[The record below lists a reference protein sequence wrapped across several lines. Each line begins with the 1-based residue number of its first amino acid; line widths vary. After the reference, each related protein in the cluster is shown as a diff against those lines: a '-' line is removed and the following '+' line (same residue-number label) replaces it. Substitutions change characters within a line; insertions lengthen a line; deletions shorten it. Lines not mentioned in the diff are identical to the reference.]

1 MESLL
6 TQRSVP
12 SRLGWADHTTWGHWI
27 EAIFLSILNCN
38 TDKTSFAIG
47 ENNQNNFP
55 SRIDSQYRCV
65 FPSAV
70 LIGKYFFYPRTRAYA
85 LSRNSEGMLWC
96 LRLIAYYSFGE
107 YMKGYTCRE
116 ASYIPNLCRITHPH
130 VDFSSVVGVFL
141 SRELG
146 FSTQV
151 IYPKV
156 MEIAYYLDQCRAIS
170 IFTTRFICPPQRD
183 SAETKLSYTNI
194 NKCKGTHHIWI
205 SPEAIR
211 SLRIVQRL

>member
-1 MESLL
+1 MFLLVSDEQTTQHEATGSKPSSSRFLIATQTKRHLQLGKIIKIISLHEL
-6 TQRSVP
+6 IANIAVFFP
-12 SRLGWADHTTWGHWI
+12 PLYWLA
-27 EAIFLSILNCN
+27 N
-38 TDKTSFAIG
+38 T
-47 ENNQNNFP
+47 
-55 SRIDSQYRCV
+55 
-65 FPSAV
+65 
-70 LIGKYFFYPRTRAYA
+70 FFYPRTRAYA

-96 LRLIAYYSFGE
+96 LRLIAYYSFDE

-130 VDFSSVVGVFL
+130 VDFSSVVGVIL